1 MTKNAPVPDS
11 LAVSQLC
18 LNTPALGLEGIV
30 SKRVGSRYVQ
40 RDTGMA
46 ENEQPAF
53 RAAMIANRPQIR
65 GWGGLRNRL
74 RSYLG
79 LARVWPRTRSHLD
92 LYQRRAAERAVA
104 CSVAI

>member
-18 LNTPALGLEGIV
+18 LNTPAFGLEGIV

-40 RDTGMA
+40 RSDTGMA

-53 RAAMIANRPQIR
+53 RAAMIAN
-65 GWGGLRNRL
+65 
-74 RSYLG
+74 S
-79 LARVWPRTRSHLD
+79 PR
-92 LYQRRAAERAVA
+92 YEAAAGSGIG
-104 CSVAI
+104 CDIT